1 MNPADDASRG
11 LTAQNLV
18 DSSRWWNGPDLLWK
32 PLEDRPYPDSSEA
45 IYFPP
50 GDPEVK
56 RITAMTT
63 QTLEPFSLPKRIEY
77 FSCWHRGKRAV
88 AVCLR
93 LQKKIRTRMKNQ
105 NTAKHEDVRTNAPQK
120 KPEVETTKHKQSRTN
135 EYIPVNTQE
144 LQNAERKIVKSVQ
157 REAFQR
163 EINLL
168 RPPVERTSQDRTS
181 RKIVKKARTLYKM
194 DPFLDND
201 GVLRV
206 GGRLRNAENPA
217 AAKYPVVLPKKG
229 HVTRLIISHY
239 HDSIYHQGRGMT
251 PIKLDPL
258 VSGSLEEVQ
267 L

>member
-32 PLEDRPYPDSSEA
+32 PLEDRPCPDGSEA

-77 FSCWHRGKRAV
+77 FSCCHRAKRAV

-120 KPEVETTKHKQSRTN
+120 KPDVETTKHKQSRTN
-135 EYIPVNTQE
+135 
-144 LQNAERKIVKSVQ
+144 
-157 REAFQR
+157 
-163 EINLL
+163 
-168 RPPVERTSQDRTS
+168 
-181 RKIVKKARTLYKM
+181 
-194 DPFLDND
+194 
-201 GVLRV
+201 
-206 GGRLRNAENPA
+206 
-217 AAKYPVVLPKKG
+217 
-229 HVTRLIISHY
+229 
-239 HDSIYHQGRGMT
+239 
-251 PIKLDPL
+251 
-258 VSGSLEEVQ
+258 
-267 L
+267 